1 MHTRSIAVVNVSVCV
16 FPPAL
21 LPGVYSY
28 GYATPFYNVQ
38 QAVRTIV
45 FGTRDQCALPSCLRT
60 FLFLTEMV
68 STFGSGTQL
77 WSTDRLDSRLVVHTG
92 FIPVHQTA
100 SGGSCTRDR

>member
-1 MHTRSIAVVNVSVCV
+1 MHTRPTTVVNVSVCV

-45 FGTRDQCALPSCLRT
+45 FGTRNLCAFPSCLRT
-60 FLFLTEMV
+60 CLFLTRMV
-68 STFGSGTQL
+68 SIFGSGTQF

-92 FIPVHQTA
+92 FIPVY
-100 SGGSCTRDR
+100 